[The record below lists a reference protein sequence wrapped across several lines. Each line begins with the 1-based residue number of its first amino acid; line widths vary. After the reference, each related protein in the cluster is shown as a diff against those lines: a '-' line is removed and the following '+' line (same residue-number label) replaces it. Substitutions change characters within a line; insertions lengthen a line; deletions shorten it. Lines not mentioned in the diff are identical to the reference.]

1 MTSDQVTSV
10 FSSADEPQP
19 GSAVSLI
26 PTEQP
31 GPALAASLETW
42 LASPGGLAVT
52 AEVRVDPSAVDL
64 LAGSSVWATFRT
76 ADAAQLV
83 VAALARPS
91 ASESDVLDLTGV
103 AMLARE
109 SRREAVRAGLRR
121 EVTLLTG
128 DVEHTATTLDLS
140 SGGCRVQ
147 VAQPEAFGVGEMVD
161 VHLDLSGE
169 KGPVTATGEV
179 VRSDRVAHEVA
190 VRFVDLTEV
199 TEAALDALV
208 YSAISVRR

>member
-1 MTSDQVTSV
+1 MTSDPADSA
-10 FSSADEPQP
+10 FAAADEPQP
-19 GSAVSLI
+19 GSPVSLI

-52 AEVRVDPSAVDL
+52 AEVRVDPSAIDL
-64 LAGSSVWATFRT
+64 LAGASVWATFRT
-76 ADAAQLV
+76 ADSAQLV

-91 ASESDVLDLTGV
+91 AAETDVLDLTGV

-128 DVEHTATTLDLS
+128 TVEHTATTLDLS

-147 VAQPEAFGVGEMVD
+147 VARPEAFGVGEMVD

-169 KGPVTATGEV
+169 APVTAAGEI

-190 VRFVDLTEV
+190 GRFVDLAET